1 MKKITICLFL
11 AILIPAVAFAGAFVT
26 DSAYDA
32 ALDYVATATR
42 LDITSDT
49 STPANLDN
57 TLGNVTVTAGD
68 GNGDFTIAN
77 GDTSGR
83 KLTVSAQEITATG
96 SGTAKHWVL
105 SVSGT
110 ILATGTVT
118 DKSITSSSVYEFP
131 ATNVYEVRDAQ

>member
-1 MKKITICLFL
+1 M
-11 AILIPAVAFAGAFVT
+11 GAFVIP
-26 DSAYDA
+26 AALDA
-32 ALDYVATATR
+32 ALAYLATATR

-49 STPANLDN
+49 ITPANLDN

-68 GNGDFTIAN
+68 GNGDYTIAN
-77 GDTSGR
+77 GDISGR
-83 KLTVSAQEITATG
+83 KLTLGAQEILATG

-105 SVSGT
+105 SISGT

-118 DKSITSSSVYEFP
+118 DKSISSGSTYEFP